1 MTLQV
6 SLREIKVNFIEMRQK
21 NRTNPNQN
29 EEITLIDRALTAVVA
44 PIIFNISILL
54 IASQIFGK
62 SLRLGVYHRTS
73 WLSDPIF
80 LIGCLLLPILLGFIL
95 GSSAF
100 ATLLGHFFYTNHES
114 KRSPKKTVTV
124 WIVLFSL
131 AYLLSKI

>member
-1 MTLQV
+1 MRLKKPLIENAKV
-6 SLREIKVNFIEMRQK
+6 EISI
-21 NRTNPNQN
+21 
-29 EEITLIDRALTAVVA
+29 LDRALTAIVA
-44 PIIFNISILL
+44 PILFNISILL

-80 LIGCLLLPILLGFIL
+80 LIGCILLPTLLGFIL

-114 KRSPKKTVTV
+114 KRSPTMTCTV
-124 WIVLFSL
+124 WVVLFFT